1 MNFTDRIIKLSYRLE
16 NSHRYRR
23 IKTFFNDLLE
33 NPKSPLRFPFDIAMI
48 TLVISSIAVLIY
60 GVKNHLGLAGQLF
73 EIFVVSV
80 FLLEYLLRM
89 WVYSDIHSSIIE
101 HFEQAEFLDQP
112 FRPGNAF
119 KEIAIKKWE
128 YMKQPMAIIDLLA
141 ILPTYRPIRLFRIF
155 LIFRLFK
162 LLRYTNSLNQFTNVL
177 TEKRF
182 ELFTLGM
189 FISFVIFAA
198 SAAIYIFE
206 VDAKNTQIHTLY
218 DAFYWSLVTISTV
231 GYGDITPQTSQGRAV
246 AIMLI
251 VVGIGVIAFFTSIIV
266 SAFTEKLPEIN
277 KQRIFNELEH
287 HPQHTIVCGYGR
299 LGQNVAEHLKNNKER
314 VVVIDIDAGQI
325 ALAKQ
330 RGILALRG
338 DAESNELLEN
348 LNIKQAK
355 RILCLTDNDI
365 SNVYITLSS
374 RQSQPDIEIIAK
386 ANSTQNKIK
395 LTRAGANHT
404 IAPYET
410 AGLIAAQYA
419 GQPVA
424 FEAFFGLLTE
434 NNPITVDAMRLHEGS
449 DLIGQETGAIDFKQH
464 KLILFGIAAE
474 TEHNID
480 NIDKSDISQAS
491 YQMEKAH
498 FHFNPSPS
506 FPLIKND
513 VLIVF
518 GHKYSIA
525 RFRESHGLFKNI

>member
-1 MNFTDRIIKLSYRLE
+1 
-16 NSHRYRR
+16 
-23 IKTFFNDLLE
+23 
-33 NPKSPLRFPFDIAMI
+33 
-48 TLVISSIAVLIY
+48 
-60 GVKNHLGLAGQLF
+60 
-73 EIFVVSV
+73 
-80 FLLEYLLRM
+80 M
-89 WVYSDIHSSIIE
+89 WVYSDMHSSVIE
-101 HFEQAEFLDQP
+101 HFEQAEFVDQP
-112 FRPGNAF
+112 FRPGKAL
-119 KEIAIKKWE
+119 KEIVFKKWE
-128 YMKQPMAIIDLLA
+128 YMTQPMAIIHLLA

-162 LLRYTNSLNQFTNVL
+162 LLRYTNSLKQFTNVL

-182 ELFTLGM
+182 ELFTLGI

-198 SAAIYIFE
+198 TAAIYIFE
-206 VDAKNTQIHTLY
+206 VDAKKTQIHTLY
-218 DAFYWSLVTISTV
+218 DDFYWSVVTLSTV

-246 AIMLI
+246 AMMLI

-277 KQRIFNELEH
+277 KQRVFNELEH
-287 HPQHTIVCGYGR
+287 HPQHSILCGYGR
-299 LGQNVAEHLKNNKER
+299 LGQNVAEHLKNDNER
-314 VVVIDIDAGQI
+314 VMMIDNNDDQI

-330 RGILALRG
+330 RGFLALRG
-338 DAESNELLEN
+338 DAESNELLES

-355 RILCLTDNDI
+355 RILCLTDNDV

-374 RQSQPDIEIIAK
+374 RQLNPDIEIIAK
-386 ANSTQNKIK
+386 ANSAQNKIK
-395 LTRAGANHT
+395 LTRAGANHA

-424 FEAFFGLLTE
+424 FEAFFGLLTDDD
-434 NNPITVDAMRLHEGS
+434 PITVDAMRLHEGS
-449 DLIGQETGAIDFKQH
+449 DLIGQQSGAIDFDAH
-464 KLILFGIAAE
+464 KLILFGVATE

-480 NIDKSDISQAS
+480 SLDSLHNSDISQAS

-498 FHFNPSPS
+498 FHFNPVSS
-506 FPLIKND
+506 FPLLKND

-525 RFRESHGLFKNI
+525 KFRENHGLFKNR